1 VIASKTTSDT
11 GSARD
16 IAALNASTWQQYVNH
31 LAATRPDQEAASPL
45 RAMGEELARRALAL
59 LFTQFSHTVRKTSRN
74 IRDDATTFE
83 QLLQNALQIVLPEAR
98 VADVTMAFLD
108 SMSNVHD
115 MLLDDANAILVGDP
129 AAESLDE
136 VILAYPGFLATA
148 VHRVA
153 HQLYQHHVPILP
165 RLVSEWAHRETGI
178 DIHPGASIGRRFA
191 IDHGTGVVIGET
203 SVIGNGVRIYQ
214 GVTLGALAVNK
225 KLAHKKR
232 HPIIGDDVI
241 IYANATILGGTTEVG
256 EGSIIGGNVW
266 LTNSVPARSIVQFSS
281 NVEQRRNEDD
291 GLEFHI

>member
-45 RAMGEELARRALAL
+45 RTMGEELARRALAL
-59 LFTQFSHTVRKTSRN
+59 LFTQFSHTGRKTSRN

-98 VADVTMAFLD
+98 VADVTTAFLD